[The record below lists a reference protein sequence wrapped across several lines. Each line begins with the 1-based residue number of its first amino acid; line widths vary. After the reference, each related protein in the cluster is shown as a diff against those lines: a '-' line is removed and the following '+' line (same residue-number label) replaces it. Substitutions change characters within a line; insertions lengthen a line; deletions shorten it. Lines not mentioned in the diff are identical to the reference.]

1 MWFACLTERQ
11 PRDDREMTDIIQYII
26 QWLCYGTTEAA
37 ARVAYTADEQA
48 LAQYDIIIVPNGQ
61 LGTNIVL
68 PDMSRPVIENP
79 TKGKYIIRTDIIYT
93 TFFFISRAEEVLNPH
108 RDKHGRFLAEHSIL
122 GKNNRLQIPLLD
134 EYARLLLKLLE
145 APLPNSGFE
154 HIYLTH
160 DIDTISQYR
169 HLRGALGGL
178 YRGERQQVW
187 QALQDIHQDPLYT
200 FPWLIEQDRQVPQ
213 AQSIYFVKQTQGK
226 GYDYPQYCLCGP
238 DYKRLH
244 KQLIRN
250 GAQLGVHSSY
260 YGILPKKAISTLHRS
275 HYLRCSIEQ
284 MQRIVDEGYTDDFT
298 MGFAD
303 QAGFRLQTSRA
314 VRWINPQ
321 TMQLTSLTLHPL
333 LIMDTTLSGENYMN
347 LTEDEAYS
355 LCERLIAKVRMHHGD
370 ACLLWHNSNFGS
382 HTYHASLY
390 PKILQLLHG

>member
-1 MWFACLTERQ
+1 M
-11 PRDDREMTDIIQYII
+11 
-26 QWLCYGTTEAA
+26 
-37 ARVAYTADEQA
+37 AYTADEQA

-108 RDKHGRFLAEHSIL
+108 RDKHGRFLAEYSIL

-213 AQSIYFVKQTQGK
+213 AESIYFVKQTQGK

-314 VRWINPQ
+314 VRWINPR

-347 LTEDEAYS
+347 LTEDEAYF

-370 ACLLWHNSNFGS
+370 ACLLWHNSNFDS
-382 HTYHASLY
+382 HSYHTSLY

>member
-1 MWFACLTERQ
+1 
-11 PRDDREMTDIIQYII
+11 MTDIIQYII
-26 QWLCYGTTEAA
+26 QWLCYGTTEAV
-37 ARVAYTADEQA
+37 ARVAYTTDEQA

-61 LGTNIVL
+61 LGINIVL

-79 TKGKYIIRTDIIYT
+79 TKGKYIIRTDIIYN
-93 TFFFISRAEEVLNPH
+93 TFFFISRAEELLNTR
-108 RDKHGRFLAEHSIL
+108 RDEHGRFLAEYSIL

-169 HLRGALGGL
+169 HLRGAVGGL

-200 FPWLIEQDRQVPQ
+200 FPWIVLQDKHVPQ
-213 AQSIYFVKQTQGK
+213 AQPIYFAKQTKGK
-226 GYDYPQYCLCGP
+226 GFDYPQYCLHGR
-238 DYKRLH
+238 DWNQL
-244 KQLIRN
+244 KQFLLN
-250 GAQLGVHSSY
+250 SGAQLGVHSSY

-284 MQRIVDEGYTDDFT
+284 MQRIADAGYTDDFT

-314 VRWINPQ
+314 VRWINPR

-333 LIMDTTLSGENYMN
+333 LIMDTTLSGDNYMN
-347 LTEDEAYS
+347 LTEDEAYF

>member
-26 QWLCYGTTEAA
+26 QWLCYGNTEAA

-61 LGTNIVL
+61 LGANIVL

-108 RDKHGRFLAEHSIL
+108 RDKHGRFLAEYSIL

-169 HLRGALGGL
+169 HLRGVLGGL
-178 YRGERQQVW
+178 SRGERQQVW

-213 AQSIYFVKQTQGK
+213 AESIYFVKQTQGK

-244 KQLIRN
+244 KQLVRN

-284 MQRIVDEGYTDDFT
+284 MQQVVEAGFTDDFT

-314 VRWINPQ
+314 VQWINPQ
-321 TMQLTSLTLHPL
+321 TMQLTSLTMHPL
-333 LIMDTTLSGENYMN
+333 IIMDCTLSNDDYMN
-347 LTEDEAYS
+347 LTEDEAYF
-355 LCERLIAKVRMHHGD
+355 LCERLISKVRMHHGD
-370 ACLLWHNSNFGS
+370 LCLLWHNSIMID
-382 HTYHASLY
+382 SLY
-390 PKILQLLHG
+390 HRSLYRKILSLIS

>member
-11 PRDDREMTDIIQYII
+11 PRDNREMTDIIQYII

-108 RDKHGRFLAEHSIL
+108 RGKHGRFLAEYSIL

-145 APLPNSGFE
+145 TPLPNSGFE

-169 HLRGALGGL
+169 HLRGAIGGL
-178 YRGERQQVW
+178 YRGERQQIW

-213 AQSIYFVKQTQGK
+213 AQYIYFVKQTQGK

-250 GAQLGVHSSY
+250 GAQLGVHGSY

-314 VRWINPQ
+314 VRWINPR

-347 LTEDEAYS
+347 LTEDEAYF

>member
-1 MWFACLTERQ
+1 
-11 PRDDREMTDIIQYII
+11 MTDIIQYII

-37 ARVAYTADEQA
+37 ARVAYTTDEQA

-61 LGTNIVL
+61 LGREIVL

-108 RDKHGRFLAEHSIL
+108 RDKHGRFLAEYSIL

-145 APLPNSGFE
+145 APLPNNGFE

-213 AQSIYFVKQTQGK
+213 AQPIYFVKQTQGK
-226 GYDYPQYCLCGP
+226 GYDYPQYCLRGR
-238 DYKRLH
+238 DWNQL
-244 KQLIRN
+244 KQFLLN
-250 GAQLGVHSSY
+250 SGAQLGVHSSY

-284 MQRIVDEGYTDDFT
+284 MQRIADAGYTDDFT

-303 QAGFRLQTSRA
+303 QAGFRLQTSRT
-314 VRWINPQ
+314 VRWINPR

-347 LTEDEAYS
+347 LTEDEAYF

-382 HTYHASLY
+382 HSYHASLY
-390 PKILQLLHG
+390 PKILQLVCAY